1 MKPSCPL
8 EEVRKEPPNIPQKRA
23 FTFYAWQLLEERQR
37 QDLRV
42 SCDLA
47 MGHLLVLL
55 VRKYFVR
62 NHLGEQ
68 QASGS
73 SPL

>member
-1 MKPSCPL
+1 MKPSYPL

-42 SCDLA
+42 LK
-47 MGHLLVLL
+47 LL
-55 VRKYFVR
+55 K
-62 NHLGEQ
+62 
-68 QASGS
+68 GS
-73 SPL
+73 IAIRPAG